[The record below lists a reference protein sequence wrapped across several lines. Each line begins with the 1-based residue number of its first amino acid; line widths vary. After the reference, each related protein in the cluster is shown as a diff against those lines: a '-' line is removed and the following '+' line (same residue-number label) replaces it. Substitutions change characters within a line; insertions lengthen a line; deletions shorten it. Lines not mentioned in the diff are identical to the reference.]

1 MAGIE
6 FVVIFTVAAFDLSIM
21 AGSIWLDKL
30 VVYTELG
37 SGSLKQRRFFR

>member
-6 FVVIFTVAAFDLSIM
+6 FVVILAVTAFDLSIM

-30 VVYTELG
+30 VVYTDLAAVV
-37 SGSLKQRRFFR
+37 